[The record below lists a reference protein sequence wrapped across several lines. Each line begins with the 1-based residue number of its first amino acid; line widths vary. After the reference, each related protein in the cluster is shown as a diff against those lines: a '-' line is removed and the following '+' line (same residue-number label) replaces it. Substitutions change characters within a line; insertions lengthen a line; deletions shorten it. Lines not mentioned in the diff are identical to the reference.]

1 MASKKKSIVS
11 LSSQVSDCENAAR
24 ALFSCF
30 HFICLSFAINSNI
43 KKFRDETIATHEKK
57 LNELGIR
64 NTISPCNPNKVV
76 FTYSSFGLSNRLK
89 ILLAYGLDFHL
100 PVYEIDFYNYFLA
113 YESLIARM
121 KSLGLD
127 KTIYI

>member
-1 MASKKKSIVS
+1 MLKSSAAVLLSHEMASKKKSIAS
-11 LSSQVSDCENAAR
+11 LSSQVSDCEN

-57 LNELGIR
+57 LNDLGIR

-76 FTYSSFGLSNRLK
+76 NYSSFGLSNRLK
-89 ILLAYGLDFHL
+89 IY
-100 PVYEIDFYNYFLA
+100 
-113 YESLIARM
+113 
-121 KSLGLD
+121 
-127 KTIYI
+127 